1 MKLDTI
7 GVQFFERL
15 TLSHRPQVLLGPSW
29 APSGPGK
36 RQLYMG
42 CQDGGVVIGPGNG
55 DGLETPPL
63 ILLPHASPLRV
74 ILGRLLHQM
83 IVSTAFLLKN
93 NKSTIRLVPWHNPDF
108 LYILPLIHHHLV
120 AAPSVA
126 APSRCTCFPA

>member
-29 APSGPGK
+29 GPSGPGK

-74 ILGRLLHQM
+74 ILGRLLHQL
-83 IVSTAFLLKN
+83 IVDSTLSTWSALFDLLFAFGYFYK
-93 NKSTIRLVPWHNPDF
+93 TQEVVFLVFVSPYF
-108 LYILPLIHHHLV
+108 
-120 AAPSVA
+120 S
-126 APSRCTCFPA
+126 